1 MIYNQY
7 KTYIQI
13 ILINHIK
20 LINDW
25 IHNVFIVLYVSTA
38 LLMKTNDSILNK
50 KYLKLALTFQNQL
63 NIKNPISCNKINK
76 QPYYN
81 NPFLNLFT

>member
-1 MIYNQY
+1 
-7 KTYIQI
+7 
-13 ILINHIK
+13 
-20 LINDW
+20 
-25 IHNVFIVLYVSTA
+25 
-38 LLMKTNDSILNK
+38 MKTNDSILNK